1 MWVLGETYRV
11 EVTLQNPLPAV
22 VTVSAIEV
30 LTASSTLRCISAR
43 NTVLPAHAST
53 TTHLFV
59 IPTACGEMRFTGLR
73 VVFSFSSHAQVQI
86 GHVRSHVIAAALPP
100 IHSLPSISIS
110 ALVLVIPSFPQLPVT
125 LSSIPPPLLFGETHA
140 VTLSLRCLKEKVE
153 DVTLQLK
160 LVLGEKEQEQW
171 VFRG

>member
-1 MWVLGETYRV
+1 MLGETYRV
-11 EVTLQNPLPAV
+11 EVTLQNPLPAP
-22 VTVSAIEV
+22 VTVSAMEV
-30 LTASSTLRCISAR
+30 LTVSSTLRCISAR
-43 NTVLPAHAST
+43 STVLPAHAST

-73 VVFSFSSHAQVQI
+73 VAFSLSHSQVQI

-100 IHSLPSISIS
+100 LRSLPSISTS
-110 ALVLVIPSFPQLPVT
+110 VLVLVIPSFPQLPVT

>member
-11 EVTLQNPLPAV
+11 EVTLQNPLPAA
-22 VTVSAIEV
+22 VTVSAMEV

-43 NTVLPAHAST
+43 STVLPAHAST

-73 VVFSFSSHAQVQI
+73 VAFSLSSHSQVQI
-86 GHVRSHVIAAALPP
+86 GHVRSHVIAA
-100 IHSLPSISIS
+100 

>member
-1 MWVLGETYRV
+1 MLGETYRV

-30 LTASSTLRCISAR
+30 LTASSLRCISAR
-43 NTVLPAHAST
+43 STVLPAHAST

-73 VVFSFSSHAQVQI
+73 VAFSFSSHAQVQI

-100 IHSLPSISIS
+100 IRSLPSISIS

-160 LVLGEKEQEQW
+160 LVLGEKEQERW